1 MLAPV
6 SDVSFNAFVISLA
19 TAAAVHFGD
28 VADPGS
34 GEKATVNL
42 DAAGHAIE
50 MLALLEEK
58 TKGNLTDEETQFLRQ
73 VLFELR
79 MRFVEAKQAGGEQGK
94 AADDSEPTIIVP

>member
-1 MLAPV
+1 M
-6 SDVSFNAFVISLA
+6 SDISFNAFVISLA
-19 TAAAVHFGD
+19 TTAAVHFGD

-34 GEKATVNL
+34 GEKAVVNF

-58 TKGNLTDEETQFLRQ
+58 TKGNLTNAETQFLRQ

-79 MRFVEAKQAGGEQGK
+79 MRFVEAKKAGDKQGK
-94 AADDSEPTIIVP
+94 AGNDSQSTIIVP